1 MQQRAEATAKP
12 ERIRMAA
19 EFLQSG
25 KTMVAWS
32 KERQINR
39 FTLHNWVDEY
49 RQETMASERSGEWL
63 EVKVN
68 AAADVINAGK
78 ETAVQPVRAIYTPI
92 RISIGNT
99 QIEVTTSFDEAALAA
114 VIKAVTYQ
122 C

>member
-1 MQQRAEATAKP
+1 MQQRAEVTPKP

-25 KTMVAWS
+25 KTMVVWS

-49 RQETMASERSGEWL
+49 RQETRASEQSGEWL
-63 EVKVN
+63 EVRVN
-68 AAADVINAGK
+68 AAADVINEGK
-78 ETAVQPVRAIYTPI
+78 ETAVQQASTICTPI
-92 RISIGNT
+92 CISIGNMR
-99 QIEVTTSFDEAALAA
+99 IEVTTSFDEKALAA
-114 VIKAVTYQ
+114 VIKAVKCQ